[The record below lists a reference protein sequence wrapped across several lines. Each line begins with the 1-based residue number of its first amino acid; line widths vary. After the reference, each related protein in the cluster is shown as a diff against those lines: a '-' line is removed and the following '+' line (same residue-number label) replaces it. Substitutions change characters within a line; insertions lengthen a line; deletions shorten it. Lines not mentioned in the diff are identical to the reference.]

1 MQTVEGILNEPKT
14 NFVGKDGFYWWVGEV
29 ENTEDPMELGR
40 CKVRVLGYYTNHR
53 GGTTADLPTEELPWA
68 TVLQHTSQ
76 AGNDAQGESAGQLQP
91 GAIVMG
97 FFMDGEDAQMPIVIG
112 VLRVQKSLESGK
124 EHVFAFTGERID
136 EPVINPAVREAG
148 KPNSNKFDNKNNASG
163 GNQVKLT
170 GSKIQPEPAGPGSPN
185 NIGVHISG
193 SSGNP
198 LKGRNPEN
206 PIPTAN
212 GVGGPWKS
220 VEAKLGYLME
230 DIADTS
236 STLIATD
243 DSGNFIDIV
252 SGKVVTLEKLTRKLK
267 NFLGAVFTQIVSGI
281 RESTS
286 QLSNQLGGLLGSLL
300 GALFGSVP
308 FQAKTEVQKAIT
320 SLLSSLCA
328 IDGQIAGFINDPINT
343 INNLL
348 QSMLSGAIT
357 KAEMALQGV
366 QAVIDSIVCNVE
378 NVIADLKKVIA
389 TVKTTTAGI
398 SGAADIIKSWEDGN
412 TIFEPGADLMK
423 NGIAGLTGLVA
434 LFINFNTGDDCDRS
448 PNGGKAKN
456 GFYPLF
462 GVTSCSDE
470 ELSNIN
476 KIRGSRGSCAG
487 ESAGTG
493 VLDQIFTKADPYL
506 QVAKTFITGGYDH
519 HIGTPGRQAHVIK
532 EASGTTHS
540 SVNINNNT
548 YAEYI
553 YMKELKKS
561 NPDLTP
567 EERETKLEAY
577 KKTNRGNT
585 KDDTGN
591 LVADHS
597 TYAGNHTID
606 VIGDECSNIDGD
618 KVINVEGDYRLK
630 ITGDMHLEVGG
641 GFFMNA
647 SGAAK
652 QVDKNGK
659 DDPDKTKVQKH
670 AIIFNSDVDMK
681 VAGAKFEMQTSKFVL
696 GAQKLFQTVKESNYE
711 GDVFNVAMD
720 KEIDLAAWTMMA
732 ITTPNLFNYINQ
744 PVSDKADKPGITT
757 ICAGAIKTDVIP
769 AYPYATVPPI
779 ITTNKDGPM
788 STTVGSTGMDTEVLS
803 GGHYVTVAGVSK
815 HTVNKD
821 SNGAGGDIN
830 ISAKRNMTTDVTGT
844 FRVTAKTIFL
854 N

>member
-14 NFVGKDGFYWWVGEV
+14 NFVGKDGFYWWVGEI
-29 ENTEDPMELGR
+29 EDNEDPMELGR
-40 CKVRVLGYYTNHR
+40 VKVRVLGYYTNPR
-53 GGTTADLPTEELPWA
+53 GGTVANLPTEQLPWA

-76 AGNDAQGESAGQLQP
+76 AGNDAQGESSGQLQA

-97 FFMDGEDAQMPIVIG
+97 FFMDGEDAQMPVVIG
-112 VLRVQKSLESGK
+112 VLRVQKAVESGK
-124 EHVFAFTGERID
+124 EHTFAFTGENME
-136 EPVINPAVREAG
+136 EPVINPALRPPAG
-148 KPNSNKFDNKNNASG
+148 ANSNKFNNKSNPSG
-163 GNQVKLT
+163 RNDVKIP

-220 VEAKLGYLME
+220 VEAKLSYLME
-230 DIADTS
+230 DIVDTS
-236 STLIATD
+236 STLVATD
-243 DSGNFIDIV
+243 DTGNFIDIV
-252 SGKVVTLEKLTRKLK
+252 SGKVVTLENLTRKLK
-267 NFLGAVFTQIVSGI
+267 NFMGAVFTQIVSGI
-281 RESTS
+281 RMSTAN
-286 QLSNQLGGLLGSLL
+286 LSSGLGGLLGSIL
-300 GALFGSVP
+300 GSLFGSVP
-308 FQAKTEVQKAIT
+308 FAAKIQIQNAIT
-320 SLLSSLCA
+320 SLLSSMCA
-328 IDGQIAGFINDPINT
+328 IDGQIAGFIDAPMATINT
-343 INNLL
+343 LINN
-348 QSMLSGAIT
+348 MLNGAIS
-357 KAEMALQGV
+357 KLEMLTQGV
-366 QAVIDSIVCNVE
+366 QTVIDSIVCNVE
-378 NVIADLKKVIA
+378 NVLADVKKVIA
-389 TVKTTTAGI
+389 TVKATTSTVA
-398 SGAADIIKSWEDGN
+398 GAAEIIANWEKGDSV
-412 TIFEPGADLMK
+412 FEPGSDLMK
-423 NGIAGLTGLVA
+423 NGLAGLTGLVA
-434 LFINFNTGDDCDRS
+434 LFSNFASGDSCDRKPS
-448 PNGGKAKN
+448 GGKAKN

-462 GVTSCSDE
+462 GVTSCTDA
-470 ELSNIN
+470 ELANIN
-476 KIRGSRGSCAG
+476 KVRGGRGSCAG

-493 VLDQIFTKADPYL
+493 VLDQIFSKADPYL
-506 QVAKTFITGGYDH
+506 QVATTFITGGYDH

-532 EASGTTHS
+532 EPSGTTHS

-567 EERETKLEAY
+567 EEREAKLEAY

-641 GFFMNA
+641 GFFMDA
-647 SGAAK
+647 VGAAK

-659 DDPDKTKVQKH
+659 DAEDKGKVQKH
-670 AIIFNSDVDMK
+670 VIKFDSDLDMN
-681 VAGAKFEMQTSKFVL
+681 VAGADFQLQASKILV
-696 GAQKLFQTVKESNYE
+696 GSKKYE
-711 GDVFNVAMD
+711 GIIDDYSLKSDKQDFLAT
-720 KEIDLAAWTMMA
+720 KEIIISADTA
-732 ITTPNLFNYINQ
+732 ITHNTPNMFNNINQ
-744 PVSDKADKPGITT
+744 PVSDKADKPGIRTT
-757 ICAGAIKTDVIP
+757 CAGSIITNVIP
-769 AYPYATVPPI
+769 ASPHATVPPI
-779 ITTNKDGPM
+779 ITTNKDGPI
-788 STTVGSTGMDTEVLS
+788 STTCGSTGMDTEVLS

-830 ISAKRNMTTDVTGT
+830 ISAKRNMTTDVVGT

>member
-29 ENTEDPMELGR
+29 EDTEDPMELGR

-68 TVLQHTSQ
+68 TVLQHTCQ
-76 AGNDAQGESAGQLQP
+76 AGNDAQGESSGQLQP

-124 EHVFAFTGERID
+124 EHIFAFTGEQID
-136 EPVINPAVREAG
+136 EPVINPALREPAG
-148 KPNSNKFDNKNNASG
+148 ANSNTFDNKNNASG
-163 GNQVKLT
+163 GNNVKLT
-170 GSKIQPEPAGPGSPN
+170 GSKTQPEPAGPGSPN

-230 DIADTS
+230 DLADTS
-236 STLIATD
+236 STLVATD

-252 SGKVVTLEKLTRKLK
+252 SGKVTTLEKLTRKLK
-267 NFLGAVFTQIVSGI
+267 NFIGAIFTQIISGI

-286 QLSNQLGGLLGSLL
+286 QLSNQLGGFLQQLL
-300 GALFGSVP
+300 GAIFGSVP
-308 FQAKTEVQKAIT
+308 FQAKAEVQKAIT
-320 SLLSSLCA
+320 QLLSSLCA
-328 IDGQIAGFINDPINT
+328 IDSQIADFINDPINT

-348 QSMLSGAIT
+348 QSLLDGAIS

-378 NVIADLKKVIA
+378 NVIADLKKVISGI
-389 TVKTTTAGI
+389 KTTTAAIDGVQ
-398 SGAADIIKSWEDGN
+398 DIIKSWESGN

-448 PNGGKAKN
+448 PNGGKADN

-462 GVTSCSDE
+462 GVTSCTPE
-470 ELSNIN
+470 ELANIN

-506 QVAKTFITGGYDH
+506 QVARTFVNGGYDH
-519 HIGTPGRQAHVIK
+519 HIGTPGRQAHVVK
-532 EASGTTHS
+532 EPSGTTHS

-548 YAEYI
+548 YAEYV

-561 NPDLTP
+561 NPDLTD
-567 EERETKLEAY
+567 EERATRLEAY
-577 KKTNRGNT
+577 KKSNRGNT

-597 TYAGNHTID
+597 TYAGNHTVD

-641 GFFMNA
+641 GFFMDA
-647 SGAAK
+647 VGAAK

-659 DDPDKTKVQKH
+659 DAADKEKVQKH
-670 AIIFNSDVDMK
+670 TITFNSDLDMNVK
-681 VAGAKFEMQTSKFVL
+681 GSKFEMQTSKIVF
-696 GAQKLFQTVKESNYE
+696 GAKKLFQTVDHCEYE
-711 GDVFNVAMD
+711 GDLFNVAMT
-720 KEIDLAAWTMMA
+720 KEIDFAAGVNMA

-744 PVSDKADKPGITT
+744 PVDDKAKEPGITT
-757 ICAGAIKTDVIP
+757 ICAGSIKTDIIP
-769 AYPYATVPPI
+769 CQNTPVPPI
-779 ITTNKDGPM
+779 ITTNKEGPM

-830 ISAKRNMTTDVTGT
+830 ISAKRNMTTDVTQT
-844 FRVTAKTIFL
+844 YRVTAKTIFL